1 MKSFISLSTKNQSMI
16 IYKYKLIIF
25 LIYSCIAV
33 ATYTGFKIFS
43 TDPFQLLY
51 ESKCGPI
58 NIIEMLYKTNLVLL
72 VGLTDFGDFS
82 PKKVTIWTTS
92 KHLVLCSSFPFT
104 SKITVAKINKVRM
117 IIGERNFLHIYSTGD
132 MKVLHTFEIS
142 DISLGKLVLSGNS
155 EKNVWLCFSTS
166 KDEGVVKVYD
176 TLYPTSVKTQIKAHK
191 SPILKMC
198 LNNEG
203 DRLATCSCKGTIIRI
218 FSLPKGDKMCT
229 FKRGITSAFIF
240 CLNFSGNSE
249 KLISTSD
256 TGMLH
261 IFDIKEEL
269 ENLERNK
276 EPKGFIKVLGR
287 GLATIASTLLPREY
301 EDSFGTQGASI
312 TFTNENLK
320 MSNLVGFSNDKIKEA
335 FCFTSDGTYSL
346 LNINYSDKVIEKI
359 YERNM
364 KDLKGNFEDTN
375 TNNYIPT
382 END

>member
-1 MKSFISLSTKNQSMI
+1 MKSFISLSIKNQSMI

-33 ATYTGFKIFS
+33 ATYAGFKIFS

-269 ENLERNK
+269 DNLERNK

-375 TNNYIPT
+375 KNNYIPI
-382 END
+382 